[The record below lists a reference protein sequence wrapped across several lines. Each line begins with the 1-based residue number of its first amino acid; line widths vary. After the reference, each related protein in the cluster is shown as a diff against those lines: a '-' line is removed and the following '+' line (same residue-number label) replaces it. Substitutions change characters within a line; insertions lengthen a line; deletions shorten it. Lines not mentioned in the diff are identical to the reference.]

1 VLIKP
6 TEVLKR
12 SAVSTAV
19 ETDRDYNF
27 DDVPTTGN
35 VPNHQGI
42 VDFVRKTAEL
52 TKPDAIYY
60 CDGSDREWTELID
73 LMVESGTVIRLND
86 QARPN
91 SIYCRTDPDDVA
103 RVENQTFI
111 CSAKEEDA
119 GPTNNWM
126 EPNEM
131 KQILN
136 PLFDGSMRGRTM
148 YVIPFCMG
156 PIDAP
161 DPKFGVELSDSP
173 YVVVSMKIMT
183 RMGAEA
189 LAKMN
194 ERIIEVE
201 KTREGASAE
210 LREQV
215 RSMVAM
221 NESLRRETSALSTAL
236 RAPQVRG
243 AWGEQSLKRIVEMSG
258 LVERCDFFQQT
269 SARTDDGLFRP
280 DLTIHLAGGKR
291 VFVDSKAPLTAL
303 LDAYGTDDEAL
314 QAQHLKRFG
323 KLVRSHV
330 DDLSKKNYWALDAGS
345 PEFVVMFLAS
355 EEIFHAALQ
364 EQPDLLEYAG
374 SKQIVLASPSTL
386 IGLLKTVAHGWKQA
400 VLAESAE
407 QVSSLGRELFDRI
420 SKLGDHF
427 DGVGRA
433 LTQATTAY
441 NKTVGSLEGRVMVTA
456 RKFNELEVT
465 QAALPSVRVVK
476 EVVRPLT
483 AVELLDA
490 PDELPVAEQAELR
503 RALPSIDDLV
513 EGTTP
518 EEQPNRAAR

>member
-1 VLIKP
+1 MVELVVGMVCLALGAALGIWVAGVRSRAASS
-6 TEVLKR
+6 TIVAQSEAALAQAHAAEAAARFEAAQAREANAQMQARHAEQQAQTFEARQRSSEAEAAVAEAR
-12 SAVSTAV
+12 SAMAQAESRAAQAQAKLAGAV
-19 ETDRDYNF
+19 AERDAAVRRAAEVAADR
-27 DDVPTTGN
+27 
-35 VPNHQGI
+35 
-42 VDFVRKTAEL
+42 A
-52 TKPDAIYY
+52 
-60 CDGSDREWTELID
+60 SLID
-73 LMVESGTVIRLND
+73 QFKVLSAETLATQGRAAEASHEVRFKAT
-86 QARPN
+86 Q
-91 SIYCRTDPDDVA
+91 DV
-103 RVENQTFI
+103 
-111 CSAKEEDA
+111 
-119 GPTNNWM
+119 
-126 EPNEM
+126 
-131 KQILN
+131 
-136 PLFDGSMRGRTM
+136 
-148 YVIPFCMG
+148 
-156 PIDAP
+156 
-161 DPKFGVELSDSP
+161 LSP
-173 YVVVSMKIMT
+173 V
-183 RMGAEA
+183 AEA

-194 ERIIEVE
+194 ERILEVE

-269 SARTDDGLFRP
+269 STRTDDGLFRP

-420 SKLGDHF
+420 SKLGEHF